1 MQKSRKRLERR
12 LCVAPM
18 MDWTDR
24 HCRYFHRLLA
34 PHALLYTEMVTT
46 GAIRHGDRQR
56 LLAFDPAE
64 RPLALQ
70 LGGSEPEDLAFAAR
84 VGEQFGYDEINLNC
98 GCPSPRV
105 RKGAFGACLMAEPE
119 RVADCVAAMRAA
131 VSLPVTVKCRIGI
144 DDHDDYGF
152 LARFV
157 EIVAAA
163 GCEVFIVHARKAWLD
178 GVSPK
183 QNREVPPLRHDFVHR
198 LEADRPDLVIVA
210 NGGIRSLAEVHAHLE
225 RVDGVMLGREA
236 YQNPWRL
243 AELDRALFGPGAPA
257 SRMEVVVAMAAYAA
271 RQSTTGVPLKAIA
284 RHMLGLFNGLPGAR
298 AWRRTLG
305 EGMVRADAS
314 PELLLDAASRVRN
327 PGAEDAALT
336 LC

>member
-1 MQKSRKRLERR
+1 MRENRKRLERR

-46 GAIRHGDRQR
+46 AAIRHGDRRR
-56 LLAFDPAE
+56 LLAFDAAE

-70 LGGSEPEDLAFAAR
+70 LGGSEPGELAFAAR
-84 VGEQFGYDEINLNC
+84 IGEDFGYDEINLNC

-144 DDHDDYGF
+144 DEHDDYDF
-152 LARFV
+152 LRRFV

-198 LEADRPDLVIVA
+198 LGVERPDLVIVA
-210 NGGIRSLAEVHAHLE
+210 NGGIRSLAEVRHHLG

-243 AELDRALFGPGAPA
+243 AELDRALFGPGAPE

-271 RQSTTGVPLKAIA
+271 RQSGAGVPLKAIA

-298 AWRRTLG
+298 SWRRTLG

-314 PELLLDAASRVRN
+314 PELLPDAASRVRD
-327 PGAEDAALT
+327 PGSAEASLT
-336 LC
+336 VC